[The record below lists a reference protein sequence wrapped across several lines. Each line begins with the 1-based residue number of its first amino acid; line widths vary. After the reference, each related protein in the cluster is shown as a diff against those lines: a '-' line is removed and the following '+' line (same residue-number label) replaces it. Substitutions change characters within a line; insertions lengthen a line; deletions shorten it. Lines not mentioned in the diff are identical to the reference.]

1 MTKEF
6 SKLLLKM
13 RPESQLRS
21 QAIKEQLLSELPS
34 YQFKQARLLSQQ
46 MLAQLLDVKQPS
58 ISQLEKDVDMYLS
71 TLRPYIQT
79 MGKLLLVFLMVQ

>member
-34 YQFKQARLLSQQ
+34 HQFKQAGLLSQQ
-46 MLAQLLDVKQPS
+46 MLAQLLV
-58 ISQLEKDVDMYLS
+58 
-71 TLRPYIQT
+71 
-79 MGKLLLVFLMVQ
+79 

>member
-46 MLAQLLDVKQPS
+46 MVAQLLNVKQPS

-71 TLRPYIQT
+71 TLSYIA
-79 MGKLLLVFLMVQ
+79 

>member
-1 MTKEF
+1 
-6 SKLLLKM
+6 M

>member
-34 YQFKQARLLSQQ
+34 YQFKQARLLSEQ